1 MAIYHLSAKII
12 SRSTGASALAS
23 AAYRSA
29 SRLHDARLD
38 RHHDFTNK
46 AGVIHSEVMLPDH
59 APEHL
64 RDRAALW
71 NAVEAAEVRK
81 DAQLAR
87 EVEFALPR
95 ELEQADA
102 IAVARDFV
110 RREFVDRGM
119 CADLNV
125 HWDIGADGLAK
136 PHAHVMLTMRE
147 VDENGFGAKIR
158 DWNSTPLLEHWR
170 EAWAQHLNR
179 ALAERDIDVV
189 VDHRS
194 LEAQGIDLEPQNKIG
209 PAASRMADV
218 GLTGER
224 LDEHRALARA
234 NGERILKQP
243 EVALDALTHQQSTFT
258 RRELAMFVHR
268 HSDGKDQFDRVL
280 AAVEASPELIALGK
294 DGRAQERFTSR
305 AMLETEQRLEQATER
320 LHAQQTHA
328 VRDLF
333 REHAIARAE
342 RHGLTLSSEQR
353 AALDHVT
360 EPKGLGIVVGYAGTG
375 KSALL
380 GVAREAW
387 EDGGYR
393 VRGLA
398 LSGIAAEN
406 LEAGAHIASR
416 TIAAQEHAWANG
428 TDHLTARD
436 VLVIDEA
443 GMIGTRQ
450 MERVLGHAQRTGA
463 KVVLV
468 GDPEQLQAIEAGA
481 AFRSVHERH
490 GGVEVTEIR
499 RQHEGWQRDSVRQ
512 LATGRTAE
520 AIHAL
525 REHDRVHA
533 APTDTDAKKQLI
545 DRWDRDRKA
554 QPQKS
559 RLILAHTRADVAELN
574 ALARQRL
581 RLGRQLGEDVSIE
594 TSKGAKPFARGD
606 RIMFLRNERGMGV
619 KNGSLGRV
627 DNVTQARMA
636 IMLDD
641 GRSISFDTK
650 HYTDIDHG
658 YAATIHKAQG
668 VTVDRSYV
676 LATGGM
682 DRHGAYVALSRHRE
696 RTNLYYGK
704 ETFNSE
710 PQLIRTLGRDRGKD
724 MVGDY
729 GPITDRAEAFA
740 ARRGITLKERVK
752 EIAVKVR
759 DMFEG
764 LALKAEPIKAPKP
777 QLEPAVERY
786 ARTVR
791 SIREMGLAG
800 VSMND
805 SMRAVHQRDEAALDA
820 IRPGAARDLRNAW
833 RQDLKLLDMMARGD
847 VRQARAILDEVERVR
862 TDPAYRAERF
872 VEEWTKLRK
881 QQEHAK
887 FWAQEHKLPQINASM
902 AGLAHSLERDAQM
915 ESLLRPRAKE
925 LGLFLP
931 FERELSREL
940 THWFGLG
947 RGRDRGLGR

>member
-1 MAIYHLSAKII
+1 MAIYHFSAKVI

-29 SRLHDARLD
+29 SRLHDQRLD

-46 AGVIHSEVMLPDH
+46 AGVIHSEVMLPEN

-64 RDRAALW
+64 RDREALW

-110 RREFVDRGM
+110 AREFVDRGM

-125 HWDIGADGLAK
+125 HWDIGTDGLAK

-147 VDENGFGAKIR
+147 VGENGFGAKVR

-170 EAWAQHLNR
+170 EAWADHLNR

-224 LDEHRALARA
+224 LDEHRTIARA

-243 EVALDALTHQQSTFT
+243 EVALDALTHNQATFT

-268 HSDGKDQFDRVL
+268 HSDGKDQFDRVF
-280 AAVEASPELIALGK
+280 AAVEASPALVALGK

-320 LHAQQTHA
+320 LHRQEKHD
-328 VRDLF
+328 VRDLL
-333 REHAIARAE
+333 RDHAVARAE
-342 RHGLTLSSEQR
+342 RHGLVLSSEQR

-360 EPKGLGIVVGYAGTG
+360 EPKGLGVIVGYAGTG

-387 EDGGYR
+387 EDAGYR

-406 LEAGAHIASR
+406 LESGSRIASR
-416 TIAAQEHAWANG
+416 TIAAQEHGWSNR
-428 TDHLTARD
+428 TDRLTPRD

-450 MERVLGHAQRTGA
+450 MERVLSHASEVGA

-481 AFRSVHERH
+481 AFRSIHERH

-499 RQHEGWQRDSVRQ
+499 RQYEVWQRDSVRQ

-520 AIHAL
+520 AIHAFK
-525 REHDRVHA
+525 EHDRIHG
-533 APTDTDAKKQLI
+533 APTEADAKKELI
-545 DRWDRDRKA
+545 DRWDKERKA

-559 RLILAHTRADVAELN
+559 RLILAHTRADVASLN

-581 RLGRQLGEDVSIE
+581 RLGRQLGLDVSIE
-594 TSKGAKPFARGD
+594 TTKGRKPFARGD
-606 RIMFLRNERGMGV
+606 RVMFLRNEKSLGV
-619 KNGSLGRV
+619 KNGSLGRIES
-627 DNVTQARMA
+627 VTQARMA

-641 GRSISFDTK
+641 GRSLQFDTK

-668 VTVDRSYV
+668 VTVDRAYV
-676 LATGGM
+676 LGTSGM

-696 RTNLYYGK
+696 RADLYYGK
-704 ETFNSE
+704 ETFKNE
-710 PQLIRTLGRDRGKD
+710 QQLVRTMARDRGKD

-729 GPITDRAEAFA
+729 GPVTDRAEAFA
-740 ARRGITLKERVK
+740 ARRGITLRERVK
-752 EIAVKVR
+752 AIAIKVR

-764 LALKAEPIKAPKP
+764 LQLKAEPLTPPKP
-777 QLEPAVERY
+777 QLEPAVEQY
-786 ARTVR
+786 ARTVQKV
-791 SIREMGLAG
+791 REMGLARVPMSDG
-800 VSMND
+800 L
-805 SMRAVHQRDEAALDA
+805 RAMHERDEAALDA

-833 RQDLKLLDMMARGD
+833 REDLKLLDTMARGD
-847 VRQARAILDEVERVR
+847 MRQARALLDEAERVR

-881 QQEHAK
+881 QQEHAR
-887 FWAQEHKLPQINASM
+887 FWGEEHKLPKINAGM
-902 AGLAHSLERDAQM
+902 AGLAKSLERDAQM
-915 ESLLRPRAKE
+915 ESLLRRRTRE
-925 LGLFLP
+925 LGLGIGMEP
-931 FERELSREL
+931 ERGLSREL
-940 THWFGLG
+940 SDWFGLSRG
-947 RGRDRGLGR
+947 RGLSR

>member
-1 MAIYHLSAKII
+1 MAIYHFSAKVI

-29 SRLHDARLD
+29 SRLHDQRLD

-46 AGVIHSEVMLPDH
+46 AGVIHAEVMLPEH
-59 APEHL
+59 APEQL
-64 RDRAALW
+64 RDREALW
-71 NAVEAAEVRK
+71 NSVEAAEVRK

-110 RREFVDRGM
+110 QREFVERGM

-125 HWDIGADGLAK
+125 HWDIDADGMAK

-147 VDENGFGAKIR
+147 VDENGFGAKVR
-158 DWNSTPLLEHWR
+158 DWNSTQLLEHWR
-170 EAWAQHLNR
+170 EAWAQHQSR
-179 ALAERDIDVV
+179 ALAERDIDIT

-194 LEAQGIDLEPQNKIG
+194 LAAQGIELEPQNKIG

-218 GLTGER
+218 GLSGER
-224 LDEHRALARA
+224 LDEHRAIARA

-243 EVALDALTHQQSTFT
+243 EVALDALTHQQATFT

-268 HSDGKDQFDRVL
+268 HSDGKEQFDRVL
-280 AAVEASPELIALGK
+280 AAVEASPALVALGK
-294 DGRAQERFTSR
+294 DGREQERFTSR

-320 LHAQQTHA
+320 LQMQDKHA

-333 REHAIARAE
+333 RDHAVARAE
-342 RHGLTLSSEQR
+342 RHGLVLSSEQR

-360 EPKGLGIVVGYAGTG
+360 EPKGLGVIVGYAGTG

-387 EDGGYR
+387 EDAGYR

-406 LEAGAHIASR
+406 LEAGSRIASR
-416 TIAAQEHAWANG
+416 TIAAQEHAWAGG
-428 TDHLTARD
+428 TDRLTGRD

-450 MERVLGHAQRTGA
+450 MERVLSHASEVGA

-481 AFRSVHERH
+481 AFRSIHERH

-499 RQHEGWQRDSVRQ
+499 RQHDAWQRDAVRQ

-520 AIHAL
+520 AVHAL
-525 REHDRVHA
+525 KEHDRIHA
-533 APTDTDAKKQLI
+533 APTEADAKKQLI

-559 RLILAHTRADVAELN
+559 RLILAHTRADVAGLN

-581 RLGRQLGEDVSIE
+581 RLGKQLGDDVRVE
-594 TSKGAKPFARGD
+594 TRKGPKPFARGD
-606 RIMFLRNERGMGV
+606 RVMFLRNEKSMGV

-627 DNVTQARMA
+627 ESVSQARMA

-641 GRSISFDTK
+641 GRAISFDTK
-650 HYTDIDHG
+650 LYTDIDHG

-696 RTNLYYGK
+696 RVDLHYGK
-704 ETFNSE
+704 ETFKTE
-710 PQLIRTLGRDRGKD
+710 QQLVRTLARDRGKD

-729 GPITDRAEAFA
+729 GPVADKAEAFA
-740 ARRGITLKERVK
+740 ARRGITLRERVK
-752 EIAVKVR
+752 EITVKVR

-764 LALKAEPIKAPKP
+764 LQLKSTPIQTPRP
-777 QLEPAVERY
+777 QLEPAVEQY
-786 ARTVR
+786 ARTVHKV
-791 SIREMGLAG
+791 REMGLARVPMSDG
-800 VSMND
+800 L
-805 SMRAVHQRDEAALDA
+805 RAMHERDEAALDA

-833 RQDLKLLDMMARGD
+833 RADLKLLDTMARGD
-847 VRQARAILDEVERVR
+847 VRQARALLDEAERVR
-862 TDPAYRAERF
+862 SDPAYRADRF
-872 VEEWTKLRK
+872 VAEWTKLRK
-881 QQEHAK
+881 QQEHAR
-887 FWAQEHKLPQINASM
+887 FWGEEHKLPKINAGM
-902 AGLAHSLERDAQM
+902 AGLAKSLERDAQM
-915 ESLLRPRAKE
+915 ESLLRPRTRE
-925 LGLFLP
+925 LGLGIGMEP
-931 FERELSREL
+931 ARGLSREL
-940 THWFGLG
+940 SDWFGLSRG
-947 RGRDRGLGR
+947 RGLSR

>member
-1 MAIYHLSAKII
+1 MAIYHFSAKVI

-29 SRLHDARLD
+29 SRLHDQRLD

-46 AGVIHSEVMLPDH
+46 AGVIHSEVMLPEN
-59 APEHL
+59 APEYLHE
-64 RDRAALW
+64 REALW
-71 NAVEAAEVRK
+71 NSVEAAEARK

-102 IAVARDFV
+102 IEVARDFV
-110 RREFVDRGM
+110 GREFVERGM

-125 HWDIGADGLAK
+125 HWDIGADGMAK

-147 VDENGFGAKIR
+147 VDENGFGAKVR
-158 DWNSTPLLEHWR
+158 DWNSTQLLEHWR

-179 ALAERDIDVV
+179 ALAERDIDVT

-194 LEAQGIDLEPQNKIG
+194 LEAQGIELEPQNKIG
-209 PAASRMADV
+209 PAASRMADA
-218 GLTGER
+218 GLTVER
-224 LDEHRALARA
+224 LDEHHAIARA
-234 NGERILKQP
+234 NGERILANP
-243 EVALDALTHQQSTFT
+243 EVALDALTHSQSTFT

-280 AAVEASPELIALGK
+280 AAVEASPALVALGK
-294 DGRAQERFTSR
+294 DGREQERFTSR
-305 AMLETEQRLEQATER
+305 AMLETEQRLERATEC
-320 LHAQQTHA
+320 LHRQQKHA

-333 REHAIARAE
+333 RDHAVVRAA
-342 RHGLTLSSEQR
+342 RHGLVLSSEQR

-360 EPKGLGIVVGYAGTG
+360 EPKGLGVIVGYAGTG

-387 EDGGYR
+387 EDAGRR

-406 LEAGAHIASR
+406 LEAGSRIASR

-428 TDHLTARD
+428 TDRLTSRD

-450 MERVLGHAQRTGA
+450 MERVLSHASEVGA

-481 AFRSVHERH
+481 AFRSIHERH

-499 RQHEGWQRDSVRQ
+499 RQHDAWQRDAVRQ

-520 AIHAL
+520 AIQAL
-525 REHDRVHA
+525 KEHDRIHA
-533 APTDTDAKKQLI
+533 SPTEADARRALI
-545 DRWDRDRKA
+545 DRWDKDRKA

-574 ALARQRL
+574 TFARQRL
-581 RLGRQLGEDVSIE
+581 RLGKQLGDDVRVE
-594 TSKGAKPFARGD
+594 TTKGAKPFACGD
-606 RIMFLRNERGMGV
+606 RVMFLRNEQSLGV
-619 KNGSLGRV
+619 KNGSLGRIES
-627 DNVTQARMA
+627 VTQARMA
-636 IMLDD
+636 VMLDD
-641 GRSISFDTK
+641 GRSLQFDTK
-650 HYTDIDHG
+650 LYTDIDHG

-668 VTVDRSYV
+668 VTVDRAHV
-676 LATGGM
+676 LGTSGM

-696 RTNLYYGK
+696 RVDLYYGK
-704 ETFNSE
+704 ETFKNE
-710 PQLIRTLGRDRGKD
+710 QQLIRTLARDRGKD

-729 GPITDRAEAFA
+729 GPVADRAEAFA
-740 ARRGITLKERVK
+740 ARRGITLRERAK

-764 LALKAEPIKAPKP
+764 LQLKNTPIQAPKP
-777 QLEPAVERY
+777 QLEPAVEQY
-786 ARTVR
+786 ARTVHKV
-791 SIREMGLAG
+791 REMGLARVPMSDG
-800 VSMND
+800 L
-805 SMRAVHQRDEAALDA
+805 RAMHERDEAALDA

-833 RQDLKLLDMMARGD
+833 RADLKLLDTMARGD
-847 VRQARAILDEVERVR
+847 VRQARAILDEAERYR
-862 TDPAYRAERF
+862 TDPAYRADRF
-872 VEEWTKLRK
+872 VEEWTRLRE
-881 QQEHAK
+881 QQRHAK
-887 FWAQEHKLPQINASM
+887 HWGQDQKLPQINSGM
-902 AGLAHSLERDAQM
+902 RELAHSLERDAQM
-915 ESLLRPRAKE
+915 ESLLRRRTRE
-925 LGLFLP
+925 LGLGIGMEP
-931 FERELSREL
+931 ERGLSRSL
-940 THWFGLG
+940 SDWFGLSRG
-947 RGRDRGLGR
+947 RGLER

>member
-1 MAIYHLSAKII
+1 MAIYHFSAKVI

-29 SRLHDARLD
+29 SRLHDQRLD

-46 AGVIHSEVMLPDH
+46 AGVVHSEVMLPEN

-64 RDRAALW
+64 RDREALW

-95 ELEQADA
+95 ELEQQDA
-102 IAVARDFV
+102 IHVAREFV
-110 RREFVDRGM
+110 SREFVDRGM

-125 HWDIGADGLAK
+125 HWDIGADGMAK

-147 VDENGFGAKIR
+147 VDENGFGAKVR

-170 EAWAQHLNR
+170 EAWAAHLNR
-179 ALAERDIDVV
+179 ALAERDIDVT

-218 GLTGER
+218 GLTAER
-224 LDEHRALARA
+224 LDEHRAIARA
-234 NGERILKQP
+234 NGERLLRSP
-243 EVALDALTHQQSTFT
+243 EVALDALTHQQATFT

-280 AAVEASPELIALGK
+280 TAVEASPELVALGK
-294 DGRAQERFTSR
+294 DGREQERFTSR
-305 AMLETEQRLEQATER
+305 AMLETEQRLQQATER

-328 VRDLF
+328 VRD
-333 REHAIARAE
+333 HAVARAE
-342 RHGLTLSSEQR
+342 RHGLILSSEQR

-360 EPKGLGIVVGYAGTG
+360 EPKGLGVIVGYAGTG

-387 EDGGYR
+387 EDAGYR

-406 LEAGAHIASR
+406 LQSGSHIASR

-428 TDHLTARD
+428 TGHLTARD

-450 MERVLGHAQRTGA
+450 MERVLSHAQRAGA

-481 AFRSVHERH
+481 AFRSIHERH

-499 RQHEGWQRDSVRQ
+499 RQHEGWQRDAVRQ

-520 AIHAL
+520 AIQAL
-525 REHDRVHA
+525 KEHDRIHA
-533 APTDTDAKKQLI
+533 APTEAEAKKQLI
-545 DRWDRDRKA
+545 DRWDRERKA

-559 RLILAHTRADVAELN
+559 RLILAHTRADVAGLN

-581 RLGRQLGEDVSIE
+581 RLGRQLGDDVSIE
-594 TSKGAKPFARGD
+594 TTKGPKPFARGD
-606 RIMFLRNERGMGV
+606 RVMFLRNEKSIGV

-627 DNVTQARMA
+627 ESVTQARMA

-650 HYTDIDHG
+650 LYTDIDHG

-668 VTVDRSYV
+668 VTVDRAYV

-696 RTNLYYGK
+696 RVDLYCGK
-704 ETFNSE
+704 ETFKTE
-710 PQLIRTLGRDRGKD
+710 QQLIRTLGRDRSKD

-729 GPITDRAEAFA
+729 GPIADKTEAFA
-740 ARRGITLKERVK
+740 ARRGITLRERVR
-752 EIAVKVR
+752 EVAIKVR

-764 LALKAEPIKAPKP
+764 LQLKATPIQVPKP
-777 QLEPAVERY
+777 QLEPAVEQY
-786 ARTVR
+786 ARTVHKV
-791 SIREMGLAG
+791 REMGLAG
-800 VSMND
+800 VPMSEPL
-805 SMRAVHQRDEAALDA
+805 RVLHERDEAALDA

-833 RQDLKLLDMMARGD
+833 RADLNLLDTMARGD
-847 VRQARAILDEVERVR
+847 VRQARALLDEAERVR
-862 TDPAYRAERF
+862 SDPAYRADRF
-872 VEEWTKLRK
+872 VAEWTRLRK
-881 QQEHAK
+881 QHEHAR
-887 FWAQEHKLPQINASM
+887 FWGEEHKLPKINAGM
-902 AGLAHSLERDAQM
+902 AGLAKSLERDAQM
-915 ESLLRPRAKE
+915 ESLLRPRARE
-925 LGLFLP
+925 LGLGIGMEP
-931 FERELSREL
+931 ERGLSREL
-940 THWFGLG
+940 SDWFGLSRG
-947 RGRDRGLGR
+947 RGLSR

>member
-29 SRLHDARLD
+29 SRLHDQRLD
-38 RHHDFTNK
+38 RQHDFTNK
-46 AGVIHSEVMLPDH
+46 AGVIHSEVMLPEN
-59 APEHL
+59 APEQL
-64 RDRAALW
+64 RDREALW
-71 NAVEAAEVRK
+71 NSVEAAEVRK

-102 IAVARDFV
+102 IEVARDFV
-110 RREFVDRGM
+110 AHEFVERGM
-119 CADLNV
+119 CVDLNV
-125 HWDIGADGLAK
+125 HWDIGADGMAK

-147 VDENGFGAKIR
+147 VDENGFGAKVR
-158 DWNSTPLLEHWR
+158 DWNSTQLLEHWR

-179 ALAERDIDVV
+179 ALAERDIDLS

-224 LDEHRALARA
+224 LDEHRAIAHA
-234 NGERILKQP
+234 NGERILKHP
-243 EVALDALTHQQSTFT
+243 EVALDALTHQQATFT

-280 AAVEASPELIALGK
+280 AAVEASPALVALGK
-294 DGRAQERFTSR
+294 DGREQERFTSR
-305 AMLETEQRLEQATER
+305 AMIETEQRLEQATER
-320 LHAQQTHA
+320 LHAREKHSVPELFRDHA
-328 VRDLF
+328 V
-333 REHAIARAE
+333 ARAG
-342 RHGLTLSSEQR
+342 RRGLALSSEQR
-353 AALDHVT
+353 AALDDVT
-360 EPKGLGIVVGYAGTG
+360 EPKGLGVIVGYAGTG

-387 EDGGYR
+387 EDAGYR

-406 LEAGAHIASR
+406 LESGSRIMSR
-416 TIAAQEHAWANG
+416 TIAAQEHAWAGG
-428 TDHLTARD
+428 TDHLTPRD

-450 MERVLGHAQRTGA
+450 MERVLSHANYAGA

-481 AFRSVHERH
+481 AFRSIHERH

-499 RQHEGWQRDSVRQ
+499 RQHEGWQRDAVRQ

-520 AIHAL
+520 AVQTL
-525 REHDRVHA
+525 KEHDRVHG
-533 APTDTDAKKQLI
+533 APTEADAKKALI
-545 DRWDRDRKA
+545 DHWDKDRTT

-581 RLGRQLGEDVSIE
+581 RLGRQLGDDVRVE
-594 TSKGAKPFARGD
+594 TTKGAKPFARGD
-606 RIMFLRNERGMGV
+606 RVMFLRNEKSLEV

-627 DNVTQARMA
+627 ENVSPARMA

-641 GRSISFDTK
+641 GRSLQFDTK
-650 HYTDIDHG
+650 LYTDIDHG

-668 VTVDRSYV
+668 VTVDRTYV
-676 LATGGM
+676 LGTSGM

-696 RTNLYYGK
+696 RVDLYYGK
-704 ETFNSE
+704 ETFKTE
-710 PQLIRTLGRDRGKD
+710 QQLVRTLGRDRGKD

-729 GPITDRAEAFA
+729 GPVADKAEAFA
-740 ARRGITLKERVK
+740 ARRGITLRERAK
-752 EIAVKVR
+752 AIAVKVR

-764 LALKAEPIKAPKP
+764 LQLKSTPIQAPKP
-777 QLEPAVERY
+777 QLEPAVEQY
-786 ARTVR
+786 ARTVHKV
-791 SIREMGLAG
+791 REMGLAR
-800 VSMND
+800 VPMSD
-805 SMRAVHQRDEAALDA
+805 ELRATHERDEAALDA
-820 IRPGAARDLRNAW
+820 IRPGAARDLRNTW
-833 RQDLKLLDMMARGD
+833 RADLKLLDTMARGD
-847 VRQARAILDEVERVR
+847 VRKARALLDEAERVR
-862 TDPAYRAERF
+862 SDPAYRADRF
-872 VEEWTKLRK
+872 VAEWTRLRK
-881 QQEHAK
+881 QQEHAR
-887 FWAQEHKLPQINASM
+887 FWGEEHKLSKINAGM
-902 AGLAHSLERDAQM
+902 AGLAKSLERDAQM
-915 ESLLRPRAKE
+915 ESLLRPRARE
-925 LGLFLP
+925 LGLGIGMEP
-931 FERELSREL
+931 ARGLSREL
-940 THWFGLG
+940 SDWFGLSRG
-947 RGRDRGLGR
+947 RGLSR